1 MISKVIISHY
11 ENELFS
17 TMFDYINVC
26 KFRMK
31 NLLILSLSF
40 FILASCEVSQSE
52 NVYTPPNNKIKPIE
66 NLIYYTDV
74 NSLEIIKTKIKEI
87 LMINQNNI
95 IMIEPE
101 EISSFIDCGYMNNE
115 IYVDYINRIFN
126 SSLTIKIIFLDQKL
140 DDRKALYIDF
150 DYIFKSKETGTT
162 WRFSTKKSKDLL
174 VGNPVYD
181 DNPYRAC
188 SSKQKIE
195 TKLKNVLE
203 YQLKF

>member
-11 ENELFS
+11 ENELF
-17 TMFDYINVC
+17 TTIFDYINVC

-87 LMINQNNI
+87 LMVNQNNI

-115 IYVDYINRIFN
+115 IYDFNIKKNREVILDNSRIFDFFDRKKIEKIFTKNKLPN
-126 SSLTIKIIFLDQKL
+126 SISKFIFNFLSCKIFLEN
-140 DDRKALYIDF
+140 R
-150 DYIFKSKETGTT
+150 
-162 WRFSTKKSKDLL
+162 
-174 VGNPVYD
+174 
-181 DNPYRAC
+181 
-188 SSKQKIE
+188 
-195 TKLKNVLE
+195 
-203 YQLKF
+203 